1 MLVIAVAVVLCA
13 TYLVWQLIESDVID
27 DRPK

>member
-1 MLVIAVAVVLCA
+1 MLVIAVAVVLVA

-27 DRPK
+27 DRP

>member
-1 MLVIAVAVVLCA
+1 MLIIAVAVVLCA

-27 DRPK
+27 DRP